1 MPAKLT
7 KKQIAEGLE
16 QVPLDIL
23 LLGHKSSNLTHKQR
37 EFAKN
42 VALGDTG
49 AEAYRK
55 AYRKGKEP
63 VKPKVAGNRASLL
76 KQNDGIKLEV
86 EAIREAIEF
95 NKSHSTAQLR
105 ALVVSQLTK
114 EALNGENP
122 PASRLTAL
130 KALGEVAGVD
140 AFVHRTETKVIR
152 DSDTARNELMEQ
164 LKKVIGDNLRTI
176 NEEDDADA
184 RALLAEISGEGTENQ
199 DTQTPPEGHPLES
212 AISLADDMHSIPD
225 SSSPKN
231 NDGGVKNPESVK
243 VNTFAESTPYENE
256 NE

>member
-7 KKQIAEGLE
+7 KKQIQQGL
-16 QVPLDIL
+16 QDVPMDVL
-23 LLGHKSSNLTHKQR
+23 LLGHRSNALTAKQR

-49 AEAYRK
+49 ADAYRK
-55 AYRKGKEP
+55 AYRKGKP
-63 VKPKVAGNRASLL
+63 PLKAKTIGNKASEL
-76 KQNDGIKLEV
+76 KQKEGIQLEI

-140 AFVHRTETKVIR
+140 AFIHRTETKVIR
-152 DSDTARNELMEQ
+152 DSDSARNELMEQ

-176 NEEDDADA
+176 DSEDDSDA

-199 DTQTPPEGHPLES
+199 DTQTPLEGHPQEQALS
-212 AISLADDMHSIPD
+212 MADYMHSIPD
-225 SSSPKN
+225 NQLPKVGDEN
-231 NDGGVKNPESVK
+231 SEGGNV
-243 VNTFAESTPYENE
+243 TTSTETPPYENT